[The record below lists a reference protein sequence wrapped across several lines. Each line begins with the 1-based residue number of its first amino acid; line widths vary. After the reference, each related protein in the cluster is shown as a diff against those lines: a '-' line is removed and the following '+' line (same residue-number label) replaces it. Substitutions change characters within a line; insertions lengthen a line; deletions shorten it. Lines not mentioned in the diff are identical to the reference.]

1 MTTPRSI
8 SQADR
13 AALNA
18 AAEANYKGGALF
30 ARLDFKE
37 DDSDGDSLLKPV
49 AFRGFANTG
58 RPDLGDDIVEPEA
71 FTKAALAEYLK
82 FGRQLFFM
90 HNPYS
95 QVGEI
100 TEAEVVAKGTR
111 SLFGIKDGGLLVKGF
126 VDSPVDPET
135 GWIPDHELAKVI
147 HFARM
152 QVRRGRLKLMSI
164 GWRPVK
170 TERIV
175 APDPR
180 RGGEQRQFR
189 LVKSLILGE
198 ISLVT
203 MAMSPQSILE
213 VEGAAKALAHFYG
226 PDISAAI
233 LEDAG
238 GLPAALEAIPEKV
251 DDLTIDRLRAI
262 FAKAADDAANLLA
275 ARKGGDDTPA
285 GDGAP
290 PADDTPDDTP
300 DEDAAPKLNLVA
312 FDQKAEAPRLNL
324 VPFGER

>member
-1 MTTPRSI
+1 MTVNRSI
-8 SQADR
+8 APMDR

-18 AAEANYKGGALF
+18 AAAESNYKGGALF
-30 ARLDFKE
+30 ARLEFKE
-37 DDSDGDSLLKPV
+37 DTSDGDSLLKPV
-49 AFRGFANTG
+49 TFQGFANTG

-71 FTKAALAEYLK
+71 FSKATLTEYLK

-95 QVGEI
+95 QVGEVVD
-100 TEAEVVAKGTR
+100 AQVVASGTR

-126 VDSPVDPET
+126 VDSPIDPET

-164 GWRPVK
+164 GWRPTK
-170 TERIV
+170 TEYV
-175 APDPR
+175 TAPDPR
-180 RGGEQRQFR
+180 RGNEPRKFR
-189 LVKSLILGE
+189 KVKSLILSE

-226 PDISAAI
+226 QDVADAI
-233 LEDAG
+233 FEDAG

-251 DDLTIDRLRAI
+251 DGLTAERLREI
-262 FAKAADDAANLLA
+262 FTKAADDAAA
-275 ARKGGDDTPA
+275 ALRDAAAESAQK
-285 GDGAP
+285 
-290 PADDTPDDTP
+290 P
-300 DEDAAPKLNLVA
+300 DEESRPKLNLVKMDLDA
-312 FDQKAEAPRLNL
+312 APARKLNL
-324 VPFGER
+324 VPLSKG

>member
-1 MTTPRSI
+1 MTTNRSI
-8 SQADR
+8 SPADR

-18 AAEANYKGGALF
+18 AAAESNYKGGALF
-30 ARLDFKE
+30 ARLEFKE
-37 DDSDGDSLLKPV
+37 DASDGDSLLKPV
-49 AFRGFANTG
+49 TFQGFANTG
-58 RPDLGDDIVEPEA
+58 RADLGDDIVEPEA
-71 FTKAALAEYLK
+71 FSKATLAEYLK

-100 TEAEVVAKGTR
+100 VEADVVPKGTR

-126 VDSPVDPET
+126 VDSPIDPET

-164 GWRPVK
+164 GWRPTK
-170 TERIV
+170 TEYV
-175 APDPR
+175 TAPDPR
-180 RGGEQRQFR
+180 RGNEPRKFR
-189 LVKSLILGE
+189 LVKSLILSE

-226 PDISAAI
+226 QDVTDAI
-233 LEDAG
+233 FEDAG

-251 DDLTIDRLRAI
+251 DGLTAERLRAI
-262 FAKAADDAANLLA
+262 FTKAADDAAA
-275 ARKGGDDTPA
+275 AIREAAAAPA
-285 GDGAP
+285 P
-290 PADDTPDDTP
+290 KP
-300 DEDAAPKLNLVA
+300 DEEVRPTLNLVKL
-312 FDQKAEAPRLNL
+312 DQDAATVRKLNVVSL
-324 VPFGER
+324 SKG

>member
-1 MTTPRSI
+1 MTTNRSI
-8 SQADR
+8 TPADR

-18 AAEANYKGGALF
+18 AAAESNYKGGALF
-30 ARLDFKE
+30 ARLEFKE
-37 DDSDGDSLLKPV
+37 DDGDAKVDPMRKPV
-49 AFRGFANTG
+49 TFRGFANTG

-71 FTKAALAEYLK
+71 FNKATLTEYLK

-90 HNPYS
+90 HNPYA

-100 TEAEVVAKGTR
+100 TDAEVVAKGTR

-126 VDSPVDPET
+126 VDSPIDDET
-135 GWIPDHELAKVI
+135 GWIPDHELARVI

-164 GWRPVK
+164 GWRPTK
-170 TERIV
+170 TERIT

-180 RGGEQRQFR
+180 RGGEQRSFR

-226 PDISAAI
+226 PDIADAI
-233 LEDAG
+233 MEDAG
-238 GLPAALEAIPEKV
+238 GLPAAAAKIPEQV
-251 DDLTIDRLRAI
+251 DDFTVDNLRRI
-262 FAKAADDAANLLA
+262 FAKVADDAAARIRA
-275 ARKGGDDTPA
+275 AAAAPA
-285 GDGAP
+285 GQPDGAG
-290 PADDTPDDTP
+290 
-300 DEDAAPKLNLVA
+300 ERKLAVVA
-312 FDQKAEAPRLNL
+312 LNGAVDGGNGSRLNL
-324 VPFGER
+324 VSLKKGN